1 MELSKIIT
9 QMAILFLIMLIGFIS
24 NRKGILDSEHT
35 KFFSRLVLTVG
46 MPGTIIASVANG
58 SPFGSR
64 AQLLADLAVVAVI
77 HLLLPLFA
85 ALVVKLLGFR
95 ADQRLYQFMMIFP
108 NVGFMG
114 FPVITALF
122 GQEALAYAA
131 LFSLPHN
138 FLMFSYGIH
147 LVSGGGFREMRP
159 KDALNPCILASIVS
173 IVICILNVKLPEVLA
188 QTCSYLGGMVTPAG
202 MLIIGSSLAGVSLKE
217 LRCEWRLVPFLLLK
231 LIGLPVVFYFV
242 CAPFVADKMLVMVA
256 ATILAMPC
264 ATNAVLFS
272 NTYGGNVRV
281 SSKVVFLA
289 TLCSLITIPLVGG
302 LLF

>member
-1 MELSKIIT
+1 MEMSRIIN
-9 QMAILFLIMLIGFIS
+9 QMAILFIIMLIGFIS
-24 NRKGILDSEHT
+24 NRKGILDGNHT
-35 KFFSRLVLTVG
+35 KYFSKLVLTVG

-64 AQLLADLAVVAVI
+64 RELLVDLAVVAVI
-77 HLLLPLFA
+77 HLFLPLFA
-85 ALVVKLLGFR
+85 AAAVKILGFR
-95 ADQRLYQFMMIFP
+95 QDKRLYQFLMIFP

-114 FPVITALF
+114 FPVVTALF

-138 FLMFSYGIH
+138 FMMFSYGIH
-147 LVSGGGFREMRP
+147 LVCGGGLRDMRP
-159 KDALNPCILASIVS
+159 KEALNPCILASIAA
-173 IVICILNVKLPEVLA
+173 ILLCILDVRLPSVIA

-202 MLIIGSSLAGVSLKE
+202 MLIIGSSLAGISVKE
-217 LRCEWRLVPFLLLK
+217 LRCEWRVLPFLLLK
-231 LIGLPVVFYFV
+231 LMGLPILFFAIGSRVI
-242 CAPFVADKMLVMVA
+242 PDRQLVMVV

-272 NTYGGNVRV
+272 NTYGGNVKL
-281 SSKVVFLA
+281 SSKMVFLA
-289 TLCSLITIPLVGG
+289 TLSSLITIPIVGG

>member
-64 AQLLADLAVVAVI
+64 
-77 HLLLPLFA
+77 
-85 ALVVKLLGFR
+85 
-95 ADQRLYQFMMIFP
+95 
-108 NVGFMG
+108 
-114 FPVITALF
+114 
-122 GQEALAYAA
+122 
-131 LFSLPHN
+131 
-138 FLMFSYGIH
+138 
-147 LVSGGGFREMRP
+147 
-159 KDALNPCILASIVS
+159 
-173 IVICILNVKLPEVLA
+173 A